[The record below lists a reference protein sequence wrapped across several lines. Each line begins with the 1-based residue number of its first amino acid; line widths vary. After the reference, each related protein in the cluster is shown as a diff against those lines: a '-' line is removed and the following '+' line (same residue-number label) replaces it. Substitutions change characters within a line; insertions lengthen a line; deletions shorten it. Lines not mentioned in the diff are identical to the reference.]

1 MAPSLPKTYKV
12 AIFNKAN
19 ETLSIEDK
27 ELKEPEEG
35 EILIK
40 VLATGLCHSDVMVQ
54 AGEFGNSLWAY
65 GSTTYFLY
73 AEC

>member
-1 MAPSLPKTYKV
+1 MAPDLPKSFKV

-27 ELKEPEEG
+27 ELNEPKEG

-54 AGEFGNSLWAY
+54 AGDFGISL
-65 GSTTYFLY
+65 
-73 AEC
+73 